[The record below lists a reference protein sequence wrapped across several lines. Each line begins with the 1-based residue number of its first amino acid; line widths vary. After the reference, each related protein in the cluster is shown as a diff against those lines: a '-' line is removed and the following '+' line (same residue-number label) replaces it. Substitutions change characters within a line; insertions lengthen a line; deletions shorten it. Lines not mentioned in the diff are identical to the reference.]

1 MKFTYFPKFKFLIL
15 SRSVYLP
22 LVALC
27 FQIEMVIFQILNKST
42 NISANIR
49 SENKPVDF
57 WHIYNDLLLFVIG
70 LRLSVSLCYIK
81 QELSALNHPFRI
93 NRWSFEGCPEMSRI
107 IAKLYSFKTIRHVRL
122 RIMLSLGSYLI
133 HSLLC
138 CFGYTLLQIV

>member
-1 MKFTYFPKFKFLIL
+1 MLGWSNEINIL

-22 LVALC
+22 VVALC
-27 FQIEMVIFQILNKST
+27 LSNTHGHIPNIKKST
-42 NISANIR
+42 NISANMR

-57 WHIYNDLLLFVIG
+57 WHIYNDLLLFVIWIG
-70 LRLSVSLCYIK
+70 IRLSVSLDYFK
-81 QELSALNHPFRI
+81 QEFGAFRI
-93 NRWSFEGCPEMSRI
+93 NRWSFEGCPQMSRI
-107 IAKLYSFKTIRHVRL
+107 IAKIYSFTTIRHVHL

>member
-22 LVALC
+22 LDALC

-57 WHIYNDLLLFVIG
+57 WHIYNDLLLFMIWIG

-81 QELSALNHPFRI
+81 QELSAFRI

-107 IAKLYSFKTIRHVRL
+107 IAKLYSFITIRHVHL

-138 CFGYTLLQIV
+138 CFRYTLLQIV